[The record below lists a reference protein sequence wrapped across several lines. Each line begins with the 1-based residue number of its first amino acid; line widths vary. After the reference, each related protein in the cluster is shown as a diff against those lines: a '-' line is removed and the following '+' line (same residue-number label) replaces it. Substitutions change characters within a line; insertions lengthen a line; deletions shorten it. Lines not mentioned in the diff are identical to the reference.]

1 MSSPLRILLID
12 DDEHTFVIT
21 RELLTSISGRA
32 VELDWA
38 SEAADG
44 LAGILS
50 GQHDLY
56 LLDYRLGPDDGIEV
70 LSKARDAGCRA
81 PIIILTGQADPA
93 IDQRALESGATD
105 YIAKDVYD
113 VTRLEH
119 SIRYAIERQA
129 LLRDLERERYLLHS
143 LLKSLPDNVYFK
155 DRESRFLRV
164 SHAMANWVGLD
175 NPDDMVGKTDH
186 DFFAEEHATPALED
200 ERRLMESGQPILD
213 KEERETWPDGHT
225 TWVSTSKL
233 PMFDNEQN
241 VVGTFGI
248 SRDITERKEAEIAL
262 RRSERLNR
270 LIVDTALDAFIA
282 MDDECTIIDWNP
294 QAELTF
300 GWHREEALGQS
311 VPDLLLPEND
321 RVEFDADLQR
331 FLRTGKSN
339 MLKRRLERVALHRT
353 GREFPMEITISPI
366 RQGDS
371 YIFSAFIH
379 DITNRKEAER
389 QLRESKE
396 AAEAANRAKSDFLAN
411 MSHEIRTPMNA
422 VLGMTELVLD
432 QELAPSQRE
441 YLTMVHDSGESLLAL
456 INDILDFSKIEAGK
470 FELDTTPFH
479 LRDTLGDTLK
489 SLAVRAQRE
498 ELELACHIDPTV
510 PDDLIGD
517 GSRLRQI
524 IVNLVGNA
532 IKFTELGEV
541 VLHVDVEDQSDH
553 RVLLHFAVMDTG
565 IGIAPPKLRRVFQAF
580 EQADTSTTRRYGGT
594 GLGLTI
600 CSRLV
605 SMMQGTIWAESDLGS
620 GSTFH
625 FTAQFT
631 VSDQPVEK
639 PRPRIVQGSRVLV
652 VDDNATNRMILDEM
666 LANWQMEVTTV
677 AGVDAALE
685 QLRAARASGR
695 PFELVLSDVN
705 MPGRDGFDLA
715 AALRDDEQLADAVI
729 LMLTSAERPGEVQ
742 RSRDLGVN
750 SYLHKPVKQS
760 ELYDAIVAALS
771 VDGVEESVGAS
782 GNAESDVQ
790 LPKLHILLVED
801 SVVNQRLALA
811 LLNRW
816 GHEVTIASNGLE
828 ALELVGQREYQLVL
842 MDIQMPEM
850 DGLEATRRIRE
861 SEQESGGHLPIIA
874 MTAHA
879 MKGDRELCLEAGMD
893 DYVSKPV
900 RAWRLLEAMAG
911 QVPAEPGQII
921 VTQDPPESSDDAIES
936 ESPMDAT
943 IPYAVDWP
951 VSIKIV
957 QGDLDLLR
965 DVIDAFKEESGI
977 VLGGLRKALV
987 EEDQKTAQRMA
998 HTIKASFRTF
1008 GIDDAYDLAYECE
1021 VASREGRLDDV
1032 QSRLSELE
1040 KATRVVEEQFQSFV
1054 DTGRIPG

>member
-21 RELLTSISGRA
+21 RELLTSISGRP

-70 LSKARDAGCRA
+70 LGKAREAGSRT
-81 PIIILTGQADPA
+81 PVIILTGQADPT

-119 SIRYAIERQA
+119 SIRYAMERQA

-155 DRESRFLRV
+155 DRDSRFLRV

-175 NPDDMVGKTDH
+175 NPDDIVGKTDH
-186 DFFAEEHATPALED
+186 DFFAEEHAVPALED
-200 ERRLMESGQPILD
+200 EQRLMETGEPILE

-270 LIVDTALDAFIA
+270 LIVNTALDAFIA
-282 MDDECTIIDWNP
+282 MDDEFTIIDWNP

-300 GWHREEALGQS
+300 GWRREEALGQS
-311 VPDLLLPEND
+311 VPDLLLPETD
-321 RVEFDADLQR
+321 REHFDADLQR
-331 FLRTGKSN
+331 FLRTGKSD

-353 GREFPMEITISPI
+353 GREFPIEITISPI

-371 YIFSAFIH
+371 YIFSAFVH

-389 QLRESKE
+389 QLRESRD

-441 YLTMVHDSGESLLAL
+441 YLTMVHDSGESLLEL

-553 RVLLHFAVMDTG
+553 RVLLHFAVTDTG
-565 IGIAPPKLRRVFQAF
+565 IGIAPPKLRTVFQAF

-605 SMMQGTIWAESDLGS
+605 AMMQGAIWAESDLGS

-625 FTAQFT
+625 FTARFT
-631 VSDQPVEK
+631 VSDEPVEK
-639 PRPRIVQGSRVLV
+639 PQPRIVQGSRVLV

-666 LANWQMEVTTV
+666 LSNWQMDVTTV
-677 AGVDAALE
+677 AGVDTALE
-685 QLRAARASGR
+685 QLRAARESNA
-695 PFELVLSDVN
+695 PIELVVSDVN
-705 MPGRDGFDLA
+705 MPGRDGFDLV
-715 AALRDDEQLADAVI
+715 AALRDDEHLADAVI
-729 LMLTSAERPGEVQ
+729 LMLTSAERPGEAQ
-742 RSRDLGVN
+742 RSRDLGVS

-760 ELYDAIVAALS
+760 ELHDAIVAALGIN
-771 VDGVEESVGAS
+771 GVKESVGAS
-782 GNAESDVQ
+782 AASESDVQ
-790 LPKLHILLVED
+790 LPKLRILLVED
-801 SVVNQRLALA
+801 SIVNQRLALA

-816 GHEVTIASNGLE
+816 GHDVTVANNGVE
-828 ALELVGQREYQLVL
+828 ALELVDQREFQLAL
-842 MDIQMPEM
+842 MDVQMPEM

-861 SEQESGGHLPIIA
+861 SEQKSGGHLPIIA

-879 MKGDRELCLEAGMD
+879 MKGDRERCLEAGMD

-900 RAWRLLEAMAG
+900 RSWQLLEAMAG
-911 QVPAEPGQII
+911 QVF
-921 VTQDPPESSDDAIES
+921 VSKDVLESSGDVSGTEPSTAA
-936 ESPMDAT
+936 P
-943 IPYAVDWP
+943 IPYSVDWP
-951 VSIKIV
+951 VSVKIV

-965 DVIDAFKEESGI
+965 DVIAAFKEESQI
-977 VLGGLRKALV
+977 VLDGLRKALADG
-987 EEDQKTAQRMA
+987 DQKTSQRMA

-1021 VASREGRLDDV
+1021 VASRESRLDDV
-1032 QSRLSELE
+1032 QSRLPELE
-1040 KATRVVEEQFQSFV
+1040 EATRIVEEQFQSFV
-1054 DTGRIPG
+1054 DTGQIPG